1 MFQGFTIPQEL
12 QSLLHW
18 IITDPKHVL
27 DFNCGKKEEI
37 ENSIDIF
44 GQVIINSVKTERQ
57 ITQISNK
64 TFRQVIEMPFTVGLS
79 LHLHKLTR
87 SKELINILSNF
98 HLSISY
104 DKLLRIETLSDVVV
118 KKMESCNV
126 SRYST
131 WKLTSFRS

>member
-44 GQVIINSVKTERQ
+44 GQVIIKSVKTERQ
-57 ITQISNK
+57 ITQINNK
-64 TFRQVIEMPFTVGLS
+64 TFHQVIETPFTVGLS

-104 DKLLRIETLSDVVV
+104 DKLLRIETLSNVVV

-126 SRYST
+126 VYVS
-131 WKLTSFRS
+131 LDIQHGN

>member
-37 ENSIDIF
+37 ENSIDIC
-44 GQVIINSVKTERQ
+44 GQVIIKSVKTERQ
-57 ITQISNK
+57 ITQINNK
-64 TFRQVIEMPFTVGLS
+64 TFRQVIETPFTVGLS

-104 DKLLRIETLSDVVV
+104 DKLLRIETLSNVVV

-126 SRYST
+126 VYVS
-131 WKLTSFRS
+131 LDIQHGN